1 MKLYL
6 FVNYILCLIH
16 MTTSVSRILNL
27 LDMYTNTNSCI
38 DNQIAITSSINQ
50 HKISYND
57 CQWFQLYNFQDYSW
71 VDILFT
77 CIITRRG
84 LGLVLIIKP

>member
-6 FVNYILCLIH
+6 FVNYIPCLIH

-38 DNQIAITSSINQ
+38 DNQIAITGSINQ

-57 CQWFQLYNFQDYSW
+57 CQ
-71 VDILFT
+71 
-77 CIITRRG
+77 
-84 LGLVLIIKP
+84 